1 MAGTKKLTYI
11 GADSGKTLYAI
22 IMRQRDNAYLDS
34 DFKFR
39 ETPTAPAQAF
49 TEKTLAAMLTK
60 NYLWSN
66 STYAWEDGH
75 YTVAIYD
82 QAGGVPA
89 FNTDTLIASAT
100 LFVLDDEIKEPAYSV
115 GG

>member
-1 MAGTKKLTYI
+1 MALTKKLTYI

-22 IMRQRDNAYLDS
+22 IMRQKDGTYLDS

-49 TEKTLAAMLTK
+49 TEKTLASMLTK

-66 STYAWEDGH
+66 ATNVWDDG
-75 YTVAIYD
+75 YYVVSIYD
-82 QAGGVPA
+82 QAGASPA
-89 FNTDTLIASAT
+89 FNTDALISSGT
-100 LFVLDDEIKEPAYSV
+100 LFVYHDEIQEPPYSV

>member
-1 MAGTKKLTYI
+1 MAATKKLTYI

-22 IMRQRDNAYLDS
+22 IMRQRDGAYLDS

-49 TEKTLAAMLTK
+49 TEKTLAGMLSK

-66 STYAWEDGH
+66 ATTVWENGH
-75 YTVAIYD
+75 YTVSIYD

-89 FNTDTLIASAT
+89 LNTDTLIASAT
-100 LFVLDDEIKEPAYSV
+100 LYVNGDEIIEPSYSV